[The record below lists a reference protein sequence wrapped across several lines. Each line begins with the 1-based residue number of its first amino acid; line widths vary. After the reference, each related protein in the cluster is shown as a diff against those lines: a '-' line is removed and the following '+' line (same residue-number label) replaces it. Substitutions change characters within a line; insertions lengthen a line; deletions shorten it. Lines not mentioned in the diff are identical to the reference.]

1 MARRKQNSLERQEC
15 LHNELWGSWFN
26 RLYSIAIASFKWDG
40 LPLSVDPW
48 FLELVLFWQGR
59 GLYFRDSEEVGELFL
74 PFQTEGQLDMYN
86 QPVERRPYSTN
97 YYNGPIC
104 TRRDSVIVYDNYSR
118 FPVWQTVQLYAQQI
132 AEIDR
137 IIRVN
142 VKAQRTPTLIVCDDK
157 ERLSAENL
165 WAKYDGDVPFIYGP
179 KSLNSVDF
187 RVLKTD
193 APFMADRLQILKR
206 QLFNEVCIYLG
217 VEASTNEKAERLVTP
232 EVDSNMGA
240 VEAMRLARLEARRW
254 GAQQINAVF
263 GTDIS
268 VSFNSAL
275 RLNQLMEGVGPSG
288 DLHNTA
294 EDLLR
299 EPDQA

>member
-1 MARRKQNSLERQEC
+1 MARRKQNSLERSEC
-15 LHNELWGSWFN
+15 LHHEIWGSWFN
-26 RLYSIAIASFKWDG
+26 RLYSIAIASFKWEG
-40 LPLSVDPW
+40 LPLTVDPW
-48 FLELVLFWQGR
+48 FLEMILFWQGR
-59 GLYFRDSEEVGELFL
+59 GLYFWDSDELGELFL
-74 PFQTEGQLDMYN
+74 PFRTEGQLDMYN
-86 QPVERRPYSTN
+86 QPAERRPYSTN
-97 YYNGPIC
+97 YNGPLC
-104 TRRDSVIVYDNYSR
+104 DRRNSVIVYDNYSR
-118 FPVWQTVQLYAQQI
+118 FPVWQTVQLYAQQL

-179 KSLNSVDF
+179 RSLNSMDF
-187 RVLKTD
+187 KVLKTD
-193 APFMADRLQILKR
+193 APFLADRLQILKR

-217 VEASTNEKAERLVTP
+217 VEASTNEKAERLVSP

-254 GAQQINAVF
+254 GAQQINAIF
-263 GTDIS
+263 GTNIT

-275 RLNQLMEGVGPSG
+275 RLNQLMEGVEPVG
-288 DLHNTA
+288 DLHNA
-294 EDLLR
+294 SQDVLR
-299 EPDQA
+299 ESDEA

>member
-1 MARRKQNSLERQEC
+1 MGRKKQNSLERSEC
-15 LHNELWGSWFN
+15 LHHEIWGSWFN
-26 RLYSIAIASFKWDG
+26 RLYSIALASFKWEN
-40 LPLSVDPW
+40 LPISVDPW

-59 GLYFRDSEEVGELFL
+59 GLYFNDSDEVGNLFL
-74 PFQTEGQLDMYN
+74 PFRTEGQLDMYN

-97 YYNGPIC
+97 YYYGPLC
-104 TRRDSVIVYDNYSR
+104 TRKDSVIVYDNYSR
-118 FPVWQTVQLYAQQI
+118 FPVWQTVQLYAQEL

-157 ERLSAENL
+157 ERLSVENL

-179 KSLNSVDF
+179 KSLNSLDF

-193 APFMADRLQILKR
+193 ATFLADRLQILKR

-217 VEASTNEKAERLVTP
+217 VEASTNEKAERLVSS
-232 EVDSNMGA
+232 EIDGNMGA

-254 GAQQINAVF
+254 GARQINELF
-263 GTDIS
+263 GLDIQ
-268 VSFNSAL
+268 VNFNSAL
-275 RLNQLMEGVGPSG
+275 RLNQLMEGMADGNLYNPAQ
-288 DLHNTA
+288 DI
-294 EDLLR
+294 LR
-299 EPDQA
+299 ESDGS